1 MFRLQ
6 VGQKTLK
13 LSCNTLNDWMG
24 PMAYHK
30 SYVGWSL
37 KTSWCFNVRGDF
49 FHFTLPLCVFPKS
62 NFSPITILF
71 TIFSLIKL
79 RIHKTTFC
87 RALHRE
93 IEFSGA
99 SVPARVLFAAVA
111 EVCLLNM
118 IFRLLFPVNRSENEM
133 TQLPEMCL
141 RKTAAND
148 PSTHGTSP
156 ARIFIIQP
164 CGAAIKKRLH
174 PE

>member
-1 MFRLQ
+1 MCE
-6 VGQKTLK
+6 GT
-13 LSCNTLNDWMG
+13 
-24 PMAYHK
+24 
-30 SYVGWSL
+30 
-37 KTSWCFNVRGDF
+37 F
-49 FHFTLPLCVFPKS
+49 FISHCHCAFLRNQTFLPSRFYLR
-62 NFSPITILF
+62 FSPSSNCAFIKQLF
-71 TIFSLIKL
+71 
-79 RIHKTTFC
+79 
-87 RALHRE
+87 ALHRE

-118 IFRLLFPVNRSENEM
+118 IFRRFFPVNRSENEM